1 MELVLPALTF
11 AFNTTYLEVVGGNL
25 FSLAAVFGGGGG
37 GAAVTPK
44 TEGIAQRS
52 G

>member
-1 MELVLPALTF
+1 MELVLPTLTF
-11 AFNTTYLEVVGGNL
+11 AFNTAYLEVAGGNL
-25 FSLAAVFGGGGG
+25 FSLAAVFGG